1 VSGDQRRRGAKR
13 RGRGST
19 PPGGQRRDGTQ
30 RLGQRSGRAPG
41 GQRRRG
47 EEPERQAQTGGFW
60 QASGHEASLTDLLGR
75 VLLGLLVGVVG
86 LVLIDGIF
94 AAVGLGTFGHVSGWL
109 AAILPVWLFAEE
121 LRTWSG
127 VTLRIG
133 VAIVGALVGVALG
146 SLAGGVTSFLPP
158 LGVGAVGAT
167 VATLCYAVVW
177 YYGVRWV
184 AHRVG
189 ER

>member
-1 VSGDQRRRGAKR
+1 VSGEQRRRGAKR

-19 PPGGQRRDGTQ
+19 PSGGQRRGGT
-30 RLGQRSGRAPG
+30 RPRGQRSGQASG
-41 GQRRRG
+41 GQRG
-47 EEPERQAQTGGFW
+47 QEPERQPQSGGFW
-60 QASGHEASLTDLLGR
+60 QASGREASLTDLLGR

-121 LRTWSG
+121 LRAWSG
-127 VTLRIG
+127 VTLRSG
-133 VAIVGALVGVALG
+133 VAIVGALAGLALG
-146 SLAGGVTSFLPP
+146 SLAGGATSFLPP

-167 VATLCYAVVW
+167 VASLCYAVVW